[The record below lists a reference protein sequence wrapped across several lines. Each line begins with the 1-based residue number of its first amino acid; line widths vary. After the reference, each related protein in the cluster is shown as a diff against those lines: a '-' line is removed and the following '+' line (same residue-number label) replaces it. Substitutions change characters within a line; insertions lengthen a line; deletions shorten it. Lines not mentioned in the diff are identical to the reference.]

1 MLRYALIVAILS
13 VPTAALAGP
22 ANTVRASAVMEVSAT
37 PASLC
42 TRVRRKAFHFPEGWS
57 VKTVALACKTMT
69 AAIHQSDN
77 KIFTSLRSINIKP
90 VR

>member
-13 VPTAALAGP
+13 MPTAALARP
-22 ANTVRASAVMEVSAT
+22 ANTVRASAVMGVSAT
-37 PASLC
+37 PASVC
-42 TRVRRKAFHFPEGWS
+42 TRVRRKAFHLPEGWS